1 MSRDAK
7 ILISFDVEEFDLPE
21 EFGVAV
27 SPDDKAGV
35 SADGMERILSVL
47 DRFPGVCATFFTT
60 VNFARMN
67 PLLFRRMASSGR
79 HEIASHGVNHSTF
92 DPNDLAE
99 SKRILEELSGRAV
112 VSFRPA
118 RLAPV
123 SKEAILAAGYRCE
136 SALNPVWLPGR
147 YNHFTASLRPFRET
161 CGLLQIP
168 VSAVPVVR
176 FPLFWLSFK
185 NLPFFLYRTGA
196 SMAMRSVGFF
206 NLYTHPWEYSPKAKE
221 ARWHIPSYIT
231 RHAGNDMAIRL
242 ERLLRYLE
250 GQGDFITFSEFT
262 DQYDSSA
269 RS

>member
-7 ILISFDVEEFDLPE
+7 FLISFDVEEFDLPE

-27 SPDDKAGV
+27 SPEDRAGV
-35 SADGMERILSVL
+35 SADGMARLLSVL
-47 DRFPGVCATFFTT
+47 DRFPGVRVTFFTT

-67 PLLFRRMASSGR
+67 PEIFRRMTGSGR
-79 HEIASHGVNHSTF
+79 HEIASHGVSHSTF
-92 DPNDLAE
+92 GPDDLAE
-99 SKRILEELSGRAV
+99 SKRILEELSGQPV

-123 SKEAILAAGYRCE
+123 SKEGILKAGYRCE

-147 YNHFTASLRPFRET
+147 YNNFTASLRPFREA

-168 VSAVPVVR
+168 VSAVPVIR

-185 NLPFFLYRTGA
+185 NLPLPLYLTGA
-196 SMAMRSVGFF
+196 STAIRSVGFF
-206 NLYTHPWEYSPKAKE
+206 NLYTHPWEYSEKARE

-231 RHAGNDMAIRL
+231 RHAGDAMAVRL

-250 GQGDFITFSEFT
+250 GQGEFVTFSEFT
-262 DQYDSSA
+262 ERFGSA
-269 RS
+269 AS